1 MVNYKGYCMGCKD
14 TREMKDCSVY
24 KMGKK
29 KDRDAVRGVCTKCGT
44 KMNKIMSKE
53 DKARLGK

>member
-1 MVNYKGYCMGCKD
+1 MEFTGYCMRCKKAQKM
-14 TREMKDCSVY
+14 ENPVKY

-29 KDRDAVRGVCTKCGT
+29 KDRDAVKGTCGKCGT
-44 KMNKIMSKE
+44 NMNKIMSKE